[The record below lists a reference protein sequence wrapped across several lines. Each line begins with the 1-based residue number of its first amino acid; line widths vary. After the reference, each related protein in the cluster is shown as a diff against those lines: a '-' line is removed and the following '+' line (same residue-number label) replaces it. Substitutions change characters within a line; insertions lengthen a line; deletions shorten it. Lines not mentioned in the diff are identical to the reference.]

1 MKRNVLMTNNLY
13 LNIGYLY
20 DINGMQEKEIT
31 KKEALSLTK
40 KRIKIMGYNWKDL
53 ESAKRHR
60 PLSDMRKVIC
70 SYLYENRWTF
80 PQIGKLLN
88 MDHSSAI
95 YHRRTFNEL
104 LQTDDQMQ
112 TLWLQFKNTK

>member
-1 MKRNVLMTNNLY
+1 M
-13 LNIGYLY
+13 GYLY
-20 DINGMQEKEIT
+20 EINGMEEKEIT

-60 PLSDMRKVIC
+60 PLTDMRKVVC
-70 SYLYENRWTF
+70 SYLYDNSWTF
-80 PQIGKLLN
+80 PQIGKLLK

-104 LQTDDQMQ
+104 LQTDYQLQ